1 MSQAKLSF
9 LQKKQNIRVLFYTL
23 WGGLL
28 FFQATFTELI
38 DDEAYYWYYS
48 KYLDWGYF
56 DHPPMI
62 ALFIKFG
69 SLFLGRI
76 EFGVRLFVILANLIT
91 IYLWEKIIQPANI
104 ALYYFI
110 VSSVAVL
117 HFYGFV
123 ATPDAPLL
131 LFSTLSFY
139 FYRQFIENENL
150 QKALFL
156 GISAALMFLSKYH
169 GVLLA
174 LMVLLSNL
182 KLLKNRLFWIALGI
196 TTICIFPHFLWQI
209 NHDFPSV
216 RYHLFGRSRMPYSIP
231 FTLEYLFMQPFVF
244 GPFTGLFILWANFK
258 EKAQNAFEKS
268 LQFVYW
274 GGLLFFLVM
283 TFKGRVE
290 PHWTLLCL
298 FPGIYFTYRYLEKH
312 LSARKIFYYSLPPAY
327 IIILLARVFFI
338 FTWDSP
344 TQLKELSDYHHNKK
358 WVQAIHR
365 QLGDLPVA
373 FMNSYQKPSLYYFYS
388 GVEAFS
394 LNNIQGRKNQFD
406 IWDFENKYRGKTV
419 AVIPNYDIPVDTIAG
434 THGQFKYV
442 IIENFQVFPKIQLEL
457 LSELKE
463 KYHAFDS
470 LKLDL
475 KIQNNYLSTYK
486 ENIDLNANKE
496 FPTYIYYHFEQDNK
510 VIFGNKTTVK
520 LENQMLDTDVP
531 VSIFI
536 LIYHSE
542 NTHYFSL

>member
-244 GPFTGLFILWANFK
+244 GPFTGLFILLI
-258 EKAQNAFEKS
+258 ES
-268 LQFVYW
+268 LDILMFTERNSCFTKILGCFTV
-274 GGLLFFLVM
+274 LFNDM
-283 TFKGRVE
+283 RCIG
-290 PHWTLLCL
+290 
-298 FPGIYFTYRYLEKH
+298 
-312 LSARKIFYYSLPPAY
+312 
-327 IIILLARVFFI
+327 
-338 FTWDSP
+338 
-344 TQLKELSDYHHNKK
+344 
-358 WVQAIHR
+358 
-365 QLGDLPVA
+365 
-373 FMNSYQKPSLYYFYS
+373 
-388 GVEAFS
+388 
-394 LNNIQGRKNQFD
+394 
-406 IWDFENKYRGKTV
+406 
-419 AVIPNYDIPVDTIAG
+419 
-434 THGQFKYV
+434 
-442 IIENFQVFPKIQLEL
+442 
-457 LSELKE
+457 
-463 KYHAFDS
+463 
-470 LKLDL
+470 
-475 KIQNNYLSTYK
+475 
-486 ENIDLNANKE
+486 
-496 FPTYIYYHFEQDNK
+496 
-510 VIFGNKTTVK
+510 
-520 LENQMLDTDVP
+520 
-531 VSIFI
+531 
-536 LIYHSE
+536 
-542 NTHYFSL
+542 